1 MLTASSLVKLD
12 LLDGGDLVKEGTL
25 AQEVQ
30 SLLDVVGDSDLDL
43 RVANTLELD
52 AERSVT
58 LVDIDGGGGG
68 NGGQS
73 GNGKLELH
81 VGWVFEKRLKTFEDV
96 SDRLELK
103 VGDARKSC

>member
-30 SLLDVVGDSDLDL
+30 SLLAVVGDSDLDL

-81 VGWVFEKRLKTFEDV
+81 DG
-96 SDRLELK
+96 
-103 VGDARKSC
+103 